1 MLFCNTVLLQCKRLR
16 LVDYDNGGTFSMKKL
31 IYSLAL
37 CGSLTVVPTIS
48 EAALGD
54 TTLRPGMSNSDVKQL
69 QQQLKNKGYFTYGT
83 TTNYYG
89 TITKSAVMNFQR
101 ANGLAADGIAGK
113 NTFSKLLGSSSNS
126 SSTSSTLLR
135 VGSRGANVQSLQ
147 QQLKNKGYFKGNT
160 TQYFGSITKNAV
172 MAFQRA
178 NGLSVDG
185 IAGPAT
191 LNKLKNGGTS
201 AGSGSTSTGTSSI
214 LRPGMSGSSVSSLQ
228 QKLKNKGYFSANVTG
243 YYGSITT
250 SAVRSF
256 QRANGLSADGIAG
269 PATMNKLNSSSS
281 SNNTTSKP
289 SVSTPSSSSA
299 SKVTSYGKRFVGTPY
314 VWGGTSP
321 SGFDCS
327 GFLNY
332 VYRNA
337 AGVSLPRT
345 VAGIY
350 STGTRVSTPSPGD
363 IVFFETY
370 QPGASHAGI
379 YLGGGQFLHASSS
392 KGVMI
397 SSMSNSYW
405 QPRYLGAKRYL

>member
-1 MLFCNTVLLQCKRLR
+1 MALEEPF
-16 LVDYDNGGTFSMKKL
+16 FMKKL

-54 TTLRPGMSNSDVKQL
+54 ATLHPGTSNSDVKEL
-69 QQQLKNKGYFTYGT
+69 QQKLKNKGYFTYGT

-89 TITKSAVMNFQR
+89 SITTSAVKSFQR
-101 ANGLAADGIAGK
+101 ANGLSADGIAGPA
-113 NTFSKLLGSSSNS
+113 TFNKLLGSGS
-126 SSTSSTLLR
+126 SSISSSSLLR
-135 VGSRGANVQSLQ
+135 VGSTGPNVQSLQ
-147 QQLKNKGYFKGNT
+147 QQLKNKGYFKGTT

-191 LNKLKNGGTS
+191 LSKLKTGGSS
-201 AGSGSTSTGTSSI
+201 ASTGGSSSSNSTI
-214 LRPGMSGSSVSSLQ
+214 LRQGMKGSAVSSLQ
-228 QKLKNKGYFSANVTG
+228 QKLKNKGYFSAGVTG
-243 YYGSITT
+243 YFGSITT
-250 SAVRSF
+250 SAVKSF
-256 QRANGLSADGIAG
+256 QRANGLLVDGEAG
-269 PATMNKLNSSSS
+269 PATLSKLNSSSS
-281 SNNTTSKP
+281 GTSNPSTGGNT
-289 SVSTPSSSSA
+289 SSSSA
-299 SKVTSYGKRFVGTPY
+299 SKVISYGKRFMGTPY
-314 VWGGTSP
+314 VWGGSTP

-337 AGVSLPRT
+337 VGVNLPRT
-345 VAGIY
+345 VAAIY
-350 STGTRVSTPSPGD
+350 QTGTRVSSPQPGD

-370 QPGASHAGI
+370 KPGASHAGI
-379 YLGGGQFLHASSS
+379 YLGNGQFLNASSS
-392 KGVMI
+392 QGVTI

-405 QPRYLGAKRYL
+405 SKRYLGAKRYL

>member
-1 MLFCNTVLLQCKRLR
+1 MALEEPF
-16 LVDYDNGGTFSMKKL
+16 FMKKL

-54 TTLRPGMSNSDVKQL
+54 ATLHPGTSNSDVKEL
-69 QQQLKNKGYFTYGT
+69 QQKLKNKGYFTYGT

-89 TITKSAVMNFQR
+89 SITTSAVKSFQR
-101 ANGLAADGIAGK
+101 ANGLSADGIAGPS
-113 NTFSKLLGSSSNS
+113 TFNKLLGSGS
-126 SSTSSTLLR
+126 SSISSSSLLR
-135 VGSRGANVQSLQ
+135 VGSTGPNVQSLQ
-147 QQLKNKGYFKGNT
+147 QQLKNKGYFKGTT

-191 LNKLKNGGTS
+191 LSKLKNGGSS
-201 AGSGSTSTGTSSI
+201 ASTGGSSSSSSTI
-214 LRPGMSGSSVSSLQ
+214 LRQGMKGSAVSSLQ
-228 QKLKNKGYFSANVTG
+228 QKLKNKGYFSAGVTG
-243 YYGSITT
+243 YFGSITT
-250 SAVRSF
+250 SAVKSF
-256 QRANGLSADGIAG
+256 QRANGLLVDGEAG
-269 PATMNKLNSSSS
+269 PDTLNKLNSSSS
-281 SNNTTSKP
+281 SSSKP
-289 SVSTPSSSSA
+289 STSTGSSTSSSSA
-299 SKVTSYGKRFVGTPY
+299 SKVISYGKRFMGTPY
-314 VWGGTSP
+314 VWGGSTP

-337 AGVSLPRT
+337 VGVNLPRT
-345 VAGIY
+345 VAAIY
-350 STGTRVSTPSPGD
+350 QTGTRVSSPQPGD

-370 QPGASHAGI
+370 KPGASHAGI
-379 YLGGGQFLHASSS
+379 YLGNGQFLNASSS
-392 KGVMI
+392 QGVTI

-405 QPRYLGAKRYL
+405 SKRYLGAKRYL

>member
-1 MLFCNTVLLQCKRLR
+1 
-16 LVDYDNGGTFSMKKL
+16 MKKL

-54 TTLRPGMSNSDVKQL
+54 ATLHPGTSNSDVKEL
-69 QQQLKNKGYFTYGT
+69 QQKLKNKGYFTYGT

-89 TITKSAVMNFQR
+89 SITTSAVKSFQR
-101 ANGLAADGIAGK
+101 ANGLSADGIAGPS
-113 NTFSKLLGSSSNS
+113 TFNKLLGSGS
-126 SSTSSTLLR
+126 SSISSSSLLR
-135 VGSRGANVQSLQ
+135 VGSTGPNVQSLQ
-147 QQLKNKGYFKGNT
+147 QQLKNKGYFKGTT

-191 LNKLKNGGTS
+191 LSKLKNGGSS
-201 AGSGSTSTGTSSI
+201 ASTGGSSSSNSTI
-214 LRPGMSGSSVSSLQ
+214 LRQGMKGSAVSSLQ
-228 QKLKNKGYFSANVTG
+228 QKLKNKGYFSAGVTG
-243 YYGSITT
+243 YFGSITT
-250 SAVRSF
+250 SAVKSF
-256 QRANGLSADGIAG
+256 QRANGLLVDGEAG
-269 PATMNKLNSSSS
+269 PDTLNKLNSSSS
-281 SNNTTSKP
+281 SSSKP
-289 SVSTPSSSSA
+289 STGSSTSSSSA
-299 SKVTSYGKRFVGTPY
+299 SKVISYGKRFMGTPY
-314 VWGGTSP
+314 VWGGSTP

-337 AGVSLPRT
+337 VGVNLPRT
-345 VAGIY
+345 VAAIY
-350 STGTRVSTPSPGD
+350 QTGTRVSSPQPGD

-370 QPGASHAGI
+370 KPGASHAGI
-379 YLGGGQFLHASSS
+379 YLGNGQFLNASSS
-392 KGVMI
+392 QGVTI

-405 QPRYLGAKRYL
+405 SKRYLGAKRYL

>member
-1 MLFCNTVLLQCKRLR
+1 MALEEPF
-16 LVDYDNGGTFSMKKL
+16 FMKKL

-54 TTLRPGMSNSDVKQL
+54 VTLHPGTSNSDVKEL
-69 QQQLKNKGYFTYGT
+69 QQKLKNKGYFTYGT

-89 TITKSAVMNFQR
+89 SITTSAVKSFQR
-101 ANGLAADGIAGK
+101 ANGLSADGIAGPS
-113 NTFSKLLGSSSNS
+113 TFNKLLGSGS
-126 SSTSSTLLR
+126 SSISSSSLLR
-135 VGSRGANVQSLQ
+135 VGSTGPNVQSLQ
-147 QQLKNKGYFKGNT
+147 QQLKNKGYFKGTT

-191 LNKLKNGGTS
+191 LSKLKNGGSS
-201 AGSGSTSTGTSSI
+201 ASTGGSSSSSSTI
-214 LRPGMSGSSVSSLQ
+214 LRQGMKGSAVSSLQ
-228 QKLKNKGYFSANVTG
+228 QKLKNKGYFSAGVTG
-243 YYGSITT
+243 YFGSITT
-250 SAVRSF
+250 SAVKSF
-256 QRANGLSADGIAG
+256 QRANGLLVDGEAG
-269 PATMNKLNSSSS
+269 PDTLNKLNSSSS
-281 SNNTTSKP
+281 SSSKP
-289 SVSTPSSSSA
+289 STSTGSSTSSSSA
-299 SKVTSYGKRFVGTPY
+299 SKVISYGKRFMGTPY
-314 VWGGTSP
+314 VWGGSTP

-337 AGVSLPRT
+337 VGVNLPRT
-345 VAGIY
+345 VAAIY
-350 STGTRVSTPSPGD
+350 QTGTRVSSPQPGD

-370 QPGASHAGI
+370 KPGASHAGI
-379 YLGGGQFLHASSS
+379 YLGNGQFLNASSS
-392 KGVMI
+392 QGVTI

-405 QPRYLGAKRYL
+405 SKRYLGAKRYL

>member
-1 MLFCNTVLLQCKRLR
+1 
-16 LVDYDNGGTFSMKKL
+16 
-31 IYSLAL
+31 
-37 CGSLTVVPTIS
+37 
-48 EAALGD
+48 
-54 TTLRPGMSNSDVKQL
+54 
-69 QQQLKNKGYFTYGT
+69 
-83 TTNYYG
+83 
-89 TITKSAVMNFQR
+89 
-101 ANGLAADGIAGK
+101 
-113 NTFSKLLGSSSNS
+113 
-126 SSTSSTLLR
+126 
-135 VGSRGANVQSLQ
+135 
-147 QQLKNKGYFKGNT
+147 
-160 TQYFGSITKNAV
+160 
-172 MAFQRA
+172 
-178 NGLSVDG
+178 
-185 IAGPAT
+185 
-191 LNKLKNGGTS
+191 
-201 AGSGSTSTGTSSI
+201 
-214 LRPGMSGSSVSSLQ
+214 
-228 QKLKNKGYFSANVTG
+228 
-243 YYGSITT
+243 
-250 SAVRSF
+250 
-256 QRANGLSADGIAG
+256 
-269 PATMNKLNSSSS
+269 MNKLNSSSS

>member
-1 MLFCNTVLLQCKRLR
+1 MALEEPF
-16 LVDYDNGGTFSMKKL
+16 FMKKL

-54 TTLRPGMSNSDVKQL
+54 ATLHPGTSNSDVKEL
-69 QQQLKNKGYFTYGT
+69 QQKLKNKGYFTYGT

-89 TITKSAVMNFQR
+89 SITTSAVKSFQR
-101 ANGLAADGIAGK
+101 ANGLSADGIAGPA
-113 NTFSKLLGSSSNS
+113 TFNKLLGSGS
-126 SSTSSTLLR
+126 SSLSSSSLLR
-135 VGSRGANVQSLQ
+135 VGSTGPNVQSLQ

-191 LNKLKNGGTS
+191 LSKLKNGGSS
-201 AGSGSTSTGTSSI
+201 ASTGGSSSTSTI
-214 LRPGMSGSSVSSLQ
+214 LRQGMSGSAVSSLQ
-228 QKLKNKGYFSANVTG
+228 QKLKNKGYFSAGVTG
-243 YYGSITT
+243 YFGSITT
-250 SAVRSF
+250 SAVKSF
-256 QRANGLSADGIAG
+256 QRANGLLVDGEAG
-269 PATMNKLNSSSS
+269 PDTLNKLNSSSS
-281 SNNTTSKP
+281 KP
-289 SVSTPSSSSA
+289 STSTGSSTSSSSA
-299 SKVTSYGKRFVGTPY
+299 SKVISYGKRFMGTPY
-314 VWGGTSP
+314 VWGGSTP

-337 AGVSLPRT
+337 VGVNLPRT
-345 VAGIY
+345 VAAIY
-350 STGTRVSTPSPGD
+350 QTGTRVSSPQPGD

-370 QPGASHAGI
+370 KPGASHAGI
-379 YLGGGQFLHASSS
+379 YLGNGQFLNASSS
-392 KGVMI
+392 QGVTI

-405 QPRYLGAKRYL
+405 SKRYLGAKRYL

>member
-1 MLFCNTVLLQCKRLR
+1 
-16 LVDYDNGGTFSMKKL
+16 MKKL

-54 TTLRPGMSNSDVKQL
+54 ATLHPGTSNSDVKEL
-69 QQQLKNKGYFTYGT
+69 QQKLKNKGYFTYGT

-89 TITKSAVMNFQR
+89 SITTSAVKSFQR
-101 ANGLAADGIAGK
+101 ANGLSADGIAGPS
-113 NTFSKLLGSSSNS
+113 TFNKLLGSGS
-126 SSTSSTLLR
+126 SSSSSISSSSLLR
-135 VGSRGANVQSLQ
+135 VGSTGPNVQSLQ
-147 QQLKNKGYFKGNT
+147 QQLKNKGYFKGTT

-191 LNKLKNGGTS
+191 LSKLKNGGS
-201 AGSGSTSTGTSSI
+201 SSSNSTI
-214 LRPGMSGSSVSSLQ
+214 LRQGMKGSAVSSLQ
-228 QKLKNKGYFSANVTG
+228 QKLKNKGYFSAGVTG
-243 YYGSITT
+243 YFGSITT
-250 SAVRSF
+250 SAVKSF
-256 QRANGLSADGIAG
+256 QRANGLLVDGEAG
-269 PATMNKLNSSSS
+269 PDTLNKLNSSSS
-281 SNNTTSKP
+281 SSSKP
-289 SVSTPSSSSA
+289 STSTGSSTSSSSA
-299 SKVTSYGKRFVGTPY
+299 SKVISYGKRFMGTPY
-314 VWGGTSP
+314 VWGGSTP

-337 AGVSLPRT
+337 VGVNLPRT
-345 VAGIY
+345 VAAIY
-350 STGTRVSTPSPGD
+350 QTGTRVSSPQPGD

-370 QPGASHAGI
+370 KPGASHAGI
-379 YLGGGQFLHASSS
+379 YLGNGQFLNASSS
-392 KGVMI
+392 QGVTI

-405 QPRYLGAKRYL
+405 SKRYLGAKRYL

>member
-1 MLFCNTVLLQCKRLR
+1 
-16 LVDYDNGGTFSMKKL
+16 MKKL

-54 TTLRPGMSNSDVKQL
+54 ATLHPGTSNSDVKEL
-69 QQQLKNKGYFTYGT
+69 QQKLKNKGYFTYGT

-89 TITKSAVMNFQR
+89 SITTSAVKSFQR
-101 ANGLAADGIAGK
+101 ANGLSADGIAGPS
-113 NTFSKLLGSSSNS
+113 TFNKLLGSGS
-126 SSTSSTLLR
+126 SSSSSISSSSLLR
-135 VGSRGANVQSLQ
+135 VGSRGSSVQSLQ
-147 QQLKNKGYFKGNT
+147 QQLKNKGYFKGTT

-191 LNKLKNGGTS
+191 LSKLKNGGSS
-201 AGSGSTSTGTSSI
+201 ASNGGSSSTSTI
-214 LRPGMSGSSVSSLQ
+214 LRQGMSGSAVSSLQ
-228 QKLKNKGYFSANVTG
+228 QKLKNKGYFSAGVTG
-243 YYGSITT
+243 YFGSITT
-250 SAVRSF
+250 SAVKSF
-256 QRANGLSADGIAG
+256 QRANGLLVDGEAG
-269 PATMNKLNSSSS
+269 PDTLNKLNSSSS
-281 SNNTTSKP
+281 KP
-289 SVSTPSSSSA
+289 STSTGSSTSSSSA
-299 SKVTSYGKRFVGTPY
+299 SKVISYGKRFMGTPY
-314 VWGGTSP
+314 VWGGSTP

-337 AGVSLPRT
+337 VGVNLPRT
-345 VAGIY
+345 VAAIY
-350 STGTRVSTPSPGD
+350 QTGTRVSSPQPGD

-370 QPGASHAGI
+370 KPGASHAGI
-379 YLGGGQFLHASSS
+379 YLGNGQFLNASSS
-392 KGVMI
+392 QGVTI

-405 QPRYLGAKRYL
+405 SKRYLGAKRYL